1 MSNNPNSNYILSM
14 RGITKIY
21 ENGFIANR
29 NIDFNL
35 KAGEIHGLLGEN
47 GAGKTTLMKILFGH
61 EKTEMGK
68 IFIDGSPVNIESPI
82 KALDLGIGMVHQHF
96 MLIQPFTVTDN
107 IILGVEPTKGLVVD
121 KKTAREK
128 VMELSERYAMKV
140 DPDARI
146 EDISVGMQ
154 QRVEILKVLYRGADT
169 LILDEPTASLTPQE
183 IEGLMEIISNL
194 YRKYSL

>member
-14 RGITKIY
+14 QGITKIY

-68 IFIDGSPVNIESPI
+68 IFINGSPVNIESPI
-82 KALDLGIGMVHQHF
+82 KALELGIGMVHQHF
-96 MLIQPFTVTDN
+96 MLVDSLSVAEN
-107 IILGVEPTKGLVVD
+107 IVLGIEPRKHLCFFD
-121 KKTAREK
+121 KENACRK
-128 VMELSERYAMKV
+128 VNEISSKYNLHV
-140 DPDARI
+140 DPKALIRDL
-146 EDISVGMQ
+146 SVGSKQ
-154 QRVEILKVLYRGADT
+154 KVEIL
-169 LILDEPTASLTPQE
+169 
-183 IEGLMEIISNL
+183 
-194 YRKYSL
+194 